1 MTEEPRLDSYFEAL
15 REDLPS
21 SSDEGRIR
29 RRLASAGVAVTLA
42 AGGKTAVAG
51 STLVGT
57 TATGSTAVSTTAIA
71 KVGLVSAL
79 SIRFAS
85 LPLLAQLGI
94 VTAGTT
100 ALASGPAALAVHAH
114 RSSVATSLQSRHS
127 STGVERRQVSSLP
140 VAPRTTEQ
148 QAELLSPPGVDTEG
162 NVHAPQTNAP
172 TMVVTSVRAAVTS
185 SQTSAATSSQTSAA
199 VPQTEVALP
208 AHADEAITSSL
219 PETTSLQSSPPNR
232 EALAN
237 GSTGTT
243 IAPSSG
249 PREALDARYLVE
261 ETRLIDNALAALRVR
276 DLSLAARLLDEHA
289 RRFPHPRLW
298 REQQRVREKLEEA
311 RNRA

>member
-21 SSDEGRIR
+21 SSDDARIR

-57 TATGSTAVSTTAIA
+57 TTTGSTVVGATAIT

-100 ALASGPAALAVHAH
+100 ALASGPAVLAVHAH
-114 RSSVATSLQSRHS
+114 RSSVATSLQSQHS
-127 STGVERRQVSSLP
+127 STGVERRQVPSLP

-148 QAELLSPPGVDTEG
+148 QDELLSPPGVDTKE
-162 NVHAPQTNAP
+162 NVRDAPQTSAP
-172 TMVVTSVRAAVTS
+172 NMVVTPVRAAVTS
-185 SQTSAATSSQTSAA
+185 SRTGAAALR
-199 VPQTEVALP
+199 TEVALP

-219 PETTSLQSSPPNR
+219 PETTSLQASPRNG

-237 GSTGTT
+237 GATGTT
-243 IAPSSG
+243 IAPPSA
-249 PREALDARYLVE
+249 PREALDARYLAE
-261 ETRLIDNALAALRVR
+261 ETRLIDNALAALRAR
-276 DLSLAARLLDEHA
+276 DLTQAARLLDEHA
-289 RRFPHPRLW
+289 TRFPNARLW

-311 RNRA
+311 RNRASAP